1 MAIPGFQDMML
12 PMLKIMSD
20 GYEYETSQLNKNL
33 AQHFALTEDERHQ
46 LLPSGRQ
53 ATFTN
58 RVSWSVI
65 YLYKTGLLE
74 KVRRATYRITER
86 GHSVLQENPRRID
99 LKFLSQFPELEAF
112 RRSSSQENEVT
123 IQTEIR
129 PNVQTPDEIFESAYQ
144 ELHEKLAEDLLDRIK
159 TNTPQFFE
167 TLVIDLLIAMG
178 YGGSRADAGEA
189 IGRSGDEGID
199 GIIKEDR
206 LGLDAIYVQAKRWE
220 GTIGRPLIQ
229 AFAGSLEGQRAK
241 KGIFITT
248 SQFSKDARDY
258 VSRIEKRIVLI
269 DGEQLAQLMIEF
281 GVGTSPKATYVLKKL
296 DEDYFSEE

>member
-1 MAIPGFQDMML
+1 MML
-12 PMLKIMSD
+12 PMLQMMSD
-20 GYEYETSQLNKNL
+20 GYEYETSQLNENL
-33 AQHFALTEDERHQ
+33 AQYFGLTETERHER
-46 LLPSGRQ
+46 LPSGRQ
-53 ATFTN
+53 TTLTN
-58 RVSWSVI
+58 RVSWTVI

-74 KVRRATYRITER
+74 KVRRATYRIAKR
-86 GHSVLQENPRRID
+86 GYDVLEENPKRVD
-99 LKFLSQFPELEAF
+99 LKYLARFPELEAF
-112 RRSSSQENEVT
+112 RRSSSQENGVT
-123 IQTEIR
+123 VETEIR
-129 PNVQTPDEIFESAYQ
+129 PSVQTPDEVFESAYQ
-144 ELHEKLAEDLLDRIK
+144 ELHAKLAQDLLDRIK
-159 TNTPQFFE
+159 INTPQFFE

-178 YGGSRADAGEA
+178 YGGSRADAGTA

-258 VSRIEKRIVLI
+258 VGRIEKRIVLI